1 MSLVVSNELGGL
13 EGNLLEDI
21 SNEGVHDLHGS
32 LGDTDFGVDLLED
45 SVDVYGEGL
54 GSSSLVSLVGSS
66 SSLDLLGSGLG
77 GGGSS
82 G

>member
-1 MSLVVSNELGGL
+1 M
-13 EGNLLEDI
+13 
-21 SNEGVHDLHGS
+21 HGS
-32 LGDTDFGVDLLED
+32 LGDTDLGVDLLED
-45 SVDVYGEGL
+45 SVDIHGEGL
-54 GSSSLVSLVGSS
+54 DSSSLVALVGSS